1 MKINHHMKILHK
13 GLIAA
18 FSLLFWP
25 SYASAH
31 LVTTGLG
38 PVYDGIGHLVM
49 TPEDLIP
56 ALAIALFAGLRGPA
70 PGRRALFVLPLTWFI
85 GGLLGV
91 TIQGLPEWPVAA
103 ISFLILGVL
112 VAADLKLSPRLI
124 TFIVIGVGL
133 LHGVLNGIALK
144 EGAGVLGLIGIMASL
159 FVIVAIVSALVV
171 SFKQSWT
178 KIVGRVAGS
187 WMAAMGMLMFGWM
200 MRGQG

>member
-1 MKINHHMKILHK
+1 MKINRQVTKLHMTFI
-13 GLIAA
+13 GV
-18 FSLLFWP
+18 FGLLFMPP
-25 SYASAH
+25 SASEH

-56 ALAIALFAGLRGPA
+56 ALAIALFAGLRGAA

-133 LHGVLNGIALK
+133 LHGILNGIALK

-178 KIVGRVAGS
+178 KIVVRVAGS